1 MARILIAEDEA
12 LLAAEIR
19 EELLKLWPEA
29 QVVGEARDG
38 IEALRLLERE
48 QPQVCFL
55 DVQMPGLNGL
65 EVARLAAGRA
75 HVVFITAYDQ
85 YAIQAFD
92 EGALGYLLKPLDVA
106 KLARTLQRVKERL
119 ASPPADLT
127 GLVARLQEAKAA
139 AEPLRWITV
148 QRGRELQL
156 ITVEDV
162 SYFRADHKY
171 VAVVTADSEALIS
184 LTLKE
189 LVARLDGERFW
200 QVHRST
206 IVNVQ
211 AIKAVV
217 RGLSGK
223 LLIQLKDRPET
234 LEVSESYAH
243 RFKQL

>member
-1 MARILIAEDEA
+1 MARILIAEDEP

-29 QVVGEARDG
+29 QVVGMASDG

-55 DVQMPGLNGL
+55 DVEMPGLNGL

-119 ASPPADLT
+119 SSPPADLSS
-127 GLVARLQEAKAA
+127 LVAQLQERKET

-156 ITVEDV
+156 ITVDDV
-162 SYFRADHKY
+162 CYFRADHKY
-171 VAVVTADSEALIS
+171 VAVVTQDSEALIS

-189 LVARLDGERFW
+189 LSQRLDAERFW
-200 QVHRST
+200 QVHRSS

-217 RGLSGK
+217 RSLSGK
-223 LLIQLKDRPET
+223 LAIQLKNRPET

>member
-1 MARILIAEDEA
+1 MARILIAEDEP
-12 LLAAEIR
+12 LLAAEVR
-19 EELLKLWPEA
+19 EELLRLWPEA
-29 QVVGEARDG
+29 QVVGMAQDGHEAV
-38 IEALRLLERE
+38 RLLERE
-48 QPQVCFL
+48 RPQVCFL
-55 DVQMPGLNGL
+55 DVQLPGLSGL
-65 EVARLAAGRA
+65 EVARLAGGRA

-92 EGALGYLLKPLDVA
+92 EGAMGYLLKPLDLL

-119 ASPPADLT
+119 ASPPADLSD
-127 GLVARLQEAKAA
+127 LVTQLQTPRE

-162 SYFRADHKY
+162 CYFRADNKY

-184 LTLKE
+184 LPLKD
-189 LVARLDGERFW
+189 LLARLDAEHFW

-206 IVNVQ
+206 IVNVH
-211 AIKAVV
+211 AIKAVA
-217 RGLSGK
+217 RSLSGK
-223 LLIQLKDRPET
+223 LSIHLKQRPET
-234 LEVSESYAH
+234 LEVSETHAH